1 MDLNNI
7 INMIV
12 KKYPIDC
19 IGLFGSRARN
29 DHNEYSDYDLFIIS
43 NASIDTELIIES
55 ELETMLNAPVDLIKL
70 SKDTDVILLKNIM
83 NDAVILYNENN
94 KYDELYSFVENF
106 FIENHDFLKLRE
118 YDIIYG

>member
-1 MDLNNI
+1 MELSNI
-7 INMIV
+7 INTIV

-43 NASIDTELIIES
+43 NVSIDTELNIEA

-70 SKDTDVILLKNIM
+70 SKDTDVNLLKNIM
-83 NDAVILYNENN
+83 NDTVMLYNENN

-118 YDIIYG
+118 YDLIYG